1 MDIRR
6 RMLMGAAGKK
16 WATEPLEIYNVG
28 TGYSPKTSLTNG
40 TISKNGAR
48 YVTIGSVN
56 FDNAV
61 RAKGIV
67 VSSGGRFSISGID
80 VTDYRKLVATYTCG
94 TTDGYVTVQT
104 NTKFGWGYS
113 ASSSLVSFATYQT
126 PKAYSSNGTLEF
138 DLTSVDGQIYI
149 GGINNDDGCFI
160 AFTDI
165 HLE

>member
-1 MDIRR
+1 MDNRR

-40 TISKNGAR
+40 TISKTNK
-48 YVTIGSVN
+48 VTFGSVN
-56 FDNAV
+56 YDNAV
-61 RAKGIV
+61 KAKGIV
-67 VSSGGRFSISGID
+67 VSYTGKFSISGID
-80 VTDYRKLVATYTCG
+80 VTDYRKLVATYKCG
-94 TTDGYVTVQT
+94 TTDGNVTVQT

-113 ASSSLVSFATYQT
+113 ASSSSVSFVTYQT
-126 PKAYSSNGTLEF
+126 PGTYASSGTFEF
-138 DLTSVDGQIYI
+138 DLTDVDGQIYI